1 MTVAAL
7 CHLAGVSGPELKKKV
22 DSWGIPVEVNL
33 KEERR
38 GEFSG
43 LYLQIKI
50 HDRLPEVFFTDIQ
63 DILGGISEKKE
74 VKEKTLE
81 AFQTLFKAEAE
92 AHGLDWRRVHL
103 HEAGAWDAIFDLLAT
118 SWLLDEISP
127 SEVLHG
133 PVNLGAGQI
142 PSSHG
147 LLPVPAPAVV
157 ALLRG
162 REVFSSGPSSE
173 LTTPTGATILKT
185 FALPSR
191 LPPGR
196 LSKEGRGLGTR
207 SFPGFPNYLR
217 VLSIEEGPSQRA
229 VYELEFQ
236 VDDAPG
242 ELLGG
247 LWELLEGKALDMVM
261 VPVYMK
267 KGRPGVLLRIL
278 TGAENLREVQ
288 KLVFENTTT
297 IGLRFSLK
305 ERVALE
311 RERLEVA
318 VDGEKAFLKVSY
330 LEGRPVN
337 VAPEFSSCRE
347 LAERLKISIKEACRR
362 ILAQWREK

>member
-7 CHLAGVSGPELKKKV
+7 CHLAEISSQELQRKVS
-22 DSWGIPVEVNL
+22 SWGIPVEVRL

-38 GEFSG
+38 GEFAG
-43 LYLQIKI
+43 LHLEVNI
-50 HDRLPEVFFTDIQ
+50 HDRLPEVFFSDVQ
-63 DILGGISEKKE
+63 DILANINEKKE
-74 VKEKTLE
+74 VKERTLE
-81 AFQTLFKAEAE
+81 AFETLFRAEGE
-92 AHGLDWRRVHL
+92 AHGVDWKRVHL
-103 HEAGAWDAIFDLLAT
+103 HEAGAWDAILDLLAT
-118 SWLLDEISP
+118 SWLLEELSP

-133 PVNLGAGQI
+133 PVNLGGGQI

-157 ALLRG
+157 VLLRG
-162 REVFSSGPSSE
+162 REVFSLGPSAE
-173 LTTPTGATILKT
+173 LTTPTGAVILKT
-185 FALPSR
+185 FARPSP

-196 LSKEGRGLGTR
+196 LSKEGRGVGTR

-217 VLSIEEGPSQRA
+217 VLSIEEGPSQGA

-242 ELLGG
+242 ELLGE

-278 TGAENLREVQ
+278 TRAEHMREVQ
-288 KLVFENTTT
+288 DLIFENTST

-305 ERVALE
+305 ERVELE
-311 RERLEVA
+311 RQLREITVE
-318 VDGEKAFLKVSY
+318 GEKALLKVAY
-330 LEGRPVN
+330 RDGRPVN
-337 VAPEFSSCRE
+337 VAPEFSSCKE
-347 LAERLKISIKEACRR
+347 LARKLKISIKEACRR
-362 ILAQWREK
+362 ILAQWRER